1 MQHGLVIVDVTST
14 RTSGLKADH
23 WPELHILTNPA
34 AVTSTGERN
43 TDHPPDLKGNVIRRV
58 GQNLHCSTVHLS
70 FTTLCWWFCQ
80 WVFRLVC
87 SCAAAYAADWD
98 ARLLKGSNQCYSF
111 HCPQVWW
118 CVRYNTLENILLRC
132 EFWNNKILVLVPK
145 KYIFLELSFQNEMN
159 NLSRLTVY
167 SLTSINLAC
176 KSHTSLCFKPCLK
189 GFVFLMCHNSSLSKY
204 MFMLIYSPPFHPRF
218 VCF

>member
-1 MQHGLVIVDVTST
+1 MWFVGSARTFTAQRSTCPSQHFAGDFVSEYFDPSAAAQP
-14 RTSGLKADH
+14 RTQPTEMRGCWRDQIS
-23 WPELHILTNPA
+23 
-34 AVTSTGERN
+34 
-43 TDHPPDLKGNVIRRV
+43 VIR
-58 GQNLHCSTVHLS
+58 
-70 FTTLCWWFCQ
+70 FT
-80 WVFRLVC
+80 
-87 SCAAAYAADWD
+87 
-98 ARLLKGSNQCYSF
+98 
-111 HCPQVWW
+111 CPQVWW

-132 EFWNNKILVLVPK
+132 EFWNDKILVLV
-145 KYIFLELSFQNEMN
+145 ELSFQNEMN

-218 VCF
+218 ICF